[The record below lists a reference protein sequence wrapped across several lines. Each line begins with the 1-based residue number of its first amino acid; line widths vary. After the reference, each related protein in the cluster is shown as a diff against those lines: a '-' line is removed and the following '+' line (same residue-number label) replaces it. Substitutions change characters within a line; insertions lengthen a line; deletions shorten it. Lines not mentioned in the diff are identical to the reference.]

1 MSAYARAFEL
11 KMNAKEKQA
20 APKET
25 FVFQAASDNEKDF
38 NHKDVIE
45 VLL

>member
-1 MSAYARAFEL
+1 MIA
-11 KMNAKEKQA
+11 AKEKQA